1 MRNCAAV
8 YNESVNCEDSEPNG
22 NGVTRMRKGNGM
34 AVLLIT
40 LGVVLILAKLGV
52 FQFLLG
58 LLIPILIIGLG
69 VMAWLNGRKIIGSV
83 IVLIG
88 ALMLIGKLAPLLVWI
103 AAIALIA
110 YGISMLRR
118 KPDGGYK
125 YKTYY

>member
-1 MRNCAAV
+1 MR
-8 YNESVNCEDSEPNG
+8 
-22 NGVTRMRKGNGM
+22 RGNGM

-52 FQFLLG
+52 FHFLLG

-69 VMAWLNGRKIIGSV
+69 VMAWTSGRKIIGGV

-103 AAIALIA
+103 AAIALIV

-118 KPDGGYK
+118 KPDDGYK